1 MRTQLDAIQAVGA
14 PADDNGTMRAV
25 VSALLR
31 YGVVFSALV
40 TLVGLGLLLVQVGP
54 KAFVSMPSIR
64 APETTD
70 LTSLRAVLRELV
82 PPEPEAVM
90 DAGILLLI
98 ATPAVTVGTA
108 AISFALEKDWLYVGI
123 TTFVFAML
131 MLGFAIGGGII
142 PGKS

>member
-1 MRTQLDAIQAVGA
+1 MRTQIDAIQ
-14 PADDNGTMRAV
+14 T
-25 VSALLR
+25 VSAASDDSGAMRPIVSGLLR
-31 YGVVFSALV
+31 YGVIFSALV
-40 TLVGLGLLLVQVGP
+40 TLVGLGFLLVQVGP
-54 KAFVSMPSIR
+54 KAFVTMPSIR

-108 AISFALEKDWLYVGI
+108 AIGFALEKDWLYVWI

-131 MLGFAIGGGII
+131 MLGFAIGRGIAL
-142 PGKS
+142 GSG

>member
-1 MRTQLDAIQAVGA
+1 MRTQLDAIHAVRA
-14 PADDNGTMRAV
+14 PADDNGTM
-25 VSALLR
+25 
-31 YGVVFSALV
+31 
-40 TLVGLGLLLVQVGP
+40 
-54 KAFVSMPSIR
+54 
-64 APETTD
+64 
-70 LTSLRAVLRELV
+70 RAVLRELV

>member
-1 MRTQLDAIQAVGA
+1 VRTQLDAIQAVRAASG
-14 PADDNGTMRAV
+14 DTGMMRPV
-25 VSALLR
+25 ISALLR
-31 YGVVFSALV
+31 YGVVLSAAV
-40 TLVGLGLLLVQVGP
+40 TLVGLGLLLIQVGP

-131 MLGFAIGGGII
+131 MLGFAVGRGIAA
-142 PGKS
+142 GKS

>member
-1 MRTQLDAIQAVGA
+1 MRTQIDAVQNVGA
-14 PADDNGTMRAV
+14 VSDDSGTLRPT

-40 TLVGLGLLLVQVGP
+40 TLAGLGLLLVQVGP

-108 AISFALEKDWLYVGI
+108 AISFALEKDWLYVWI
-123 TTFVFAML
+123 TTFVFTML
-131 MLGFAIGGGII
+131 MLGFAIGGGIV
-142 PGKS
+142 PGKN

>member
-1 MRTQLDAIQAVGA
+1 VRTQIDAIQ
-14 PADDNGTMRAV
+14 T
-25 VSALLR
+25 VSAASGDSGAMRPIVSGLLR
-31 YGVVFSALV
+31 YGVAVSALV
-40 TLVGLGLLLVQVGP
+40 TLVGLGFLLVQVGP
-54 KAFVSMPSIR
+54 KAFVTMPSIR

-98 ATPAVTVGTA
+98 ATPAVTVGAA
-108 AISFALEKDWLYVGI
+108 AISFALEKDWLYVWI

-131 MLGFAIGGGII
+131 MLGFAIGRGI
-142 PGKS
+142 GLGNG

>member
-1 MRTQLDAIQAVGA
+1 
-14 PADDNGTMRAV
+14 
-25 VSALLR
+25 VSAASGDSGAMRPIVSGLLR

-40 TLVGLGLLLVQVGP
+40 TFVGLGFLLVQVGP
-54 KAFVSMPSIR
+54 KAFVTMPSIR
-64 APETTD
+64 APESTD

-108 AISFALEKDWLYVGI
+108 AIGFALEKDWLYVWI

-131 MLGFAIGGGII
+131 MLGFAIGRAIALGNG
-142 PGKS
+142 

>member
-1 MRTQLDAIQAVGA
+1 MRTQLDAIHAVRA

-108 AISFALEKDWLYVGI
+108 AISFALEKDWLYVWI

-131 MLGFAIGGGII
+131 ILGFAIGGGIAT
-142 PGKS
+142 GKS